1 MSRSTDIAD
10 LLRCPACARAPLTH
24 ADGTWRCASCG
35 IACPEVDGIPF
46 LFADPDLALGEW
58 RLRLQRLLA
67 ELRHD
72 AALQRDALARATGA
86 SARSRLKIKAA
97 GLEDHA
103 RRLGALLAPLGVAGP
118 APTLET
124 HRALGTPLPEAQ
136 GLAAYYVNAHR
147 DWCWGTEENEAG
159 LAAVISPLGSWRP
172 DRLLVLGS
180 GAGRLAYDLHQR
192 LGPHATVALD
202 INPLFAILSR
212 RIYSGESIQLY
223 EFPVAPRD
231 AESQA
236 ILRRL
241 AAASPARPGLT
252 VVLGD
257 AARAPFAPGTFDL
270 VVTPWLIDV
279 IDADFATFARQVNA
293 LLRDGGRWVNTGSL
307 AFADADPA
315 RQYGLEEVTAIVRAA
330 GFAPPTIT
338 EERVPYLCS
347 PASRHG
353 RLETVVTFA
362 TVRESAVQ
370 AAAPAR
376 EPDWLERTDVP
387 VPALPAYQSSALTM
401 RVYGFVASLIDGR
414 RSVADI
420 AQVLVSERLMTAA
433 SASAAVLG
441 FLRRLHT
448 DARRRDRF

>member
-1 MSRSTDIAD
+1 VSQPADIAD
-10 LLRCPACARAPLTH
+10 LLRCPACAGAPLARTQD
-24 ADGTWRCASCG
+24 AWRCASCG
-35 IACPEVDGIPF
+35 AAYPEVCAIPF
-46 LFADPDLALGEW
+46 LFAEPTLALGEW

-67 ELRHD
+67 ELRHE
-72 AALQRDALARATGA
+72 AALQRDALARAS
-86 SARSRLKIKAA
+86 SARTRSRLKIKAA

-103 RRLGALLAPLGVAGP
+103 RRLGALLAPLGVDGP
-118 APTLET
+118 APTLEA

-159 LAAVISPLGSWRP
+159 LAAVTAALGGWRP
-172 DRLLVLGS
+172 DRVLVLGS

-192 LGPHATVALD
+192 LGPHTTVALD

-212 RIYSGESIQLY
+212 RIFSGESVELY

-241 AAASPARPGLT
+241 AAESPAHPGLT

-257 AARAPFAPGTFDL
+257 AARAPFLPGAFDL

-279 IDADFATFARQVNA
+279 MDVDFAVFAGQVNA
-293 LLRDGGRWVNTGSL
+293 LLSDGGRWVNTGSL
-307 AFADADPA
+307 SFADADPA
-315 RQYGLEEVTAIVRAA
+315 RQYGLDEVTAIVGAA
-330 GFAPPTIT
+330 GFATPAVA
-338 EERVPYLCS
+338 EQRVPYLCS

-362 TVRESAVQ
+362 AVRESA
-370 AAAPAR
+370 APAVA
-376 EPDWLERTDVP
+376 PAPVPAWLERTDVP
-387 VPALPAYQSSALTM
+387 VPALPAYQSSALAM

-420 AQVLVSERLMTAA
+420 AQVLVAERLMTAD
-433 SASAAVLG
+433 SAPAAVLG
-441 FLRRLHT
+441 FLQRLHA
-448 DARRRDRF
+448 DARRRERF